1 MARKNPK
8 PPGATHPFTIG
19 QQIGHWTVIALS
31 DGKPEHKNKIKCRC
45 VCGTIRWV
53 FHQILT
59 NGTSRSCGCR
69 RHERANAQ
77 QIAGKEKGKR
87 ILDSIHQA
95 HLTPKYAGFG
105 RKVNR
110 NSKTGIPG
118 VSRIRSSLTSS
129 QPRYRAQISVNGKQL
144 HLGCFDNLGDAKRAR
159 QEAEQRYFKEK
170 AQKAAR
176 IKKKIEE
183 ENA

>member
-1 MARKNPK
+1 MR
-8 PPGATHPFTIG
+8 HPLTLG
-19 QQIGHWTVIALS
+19 QQIGYWTVIALS

-53 FHQILT
+53 FRQILT

-95 HLTPKYAGFG
+95 HLAPKYAGFG

-118 VSRIRSSLTSS
+118 VSLIRSSLTSS
-129 QPRYRAQISVNGKQL
+129 QPRYRAQISVNGKQIY
-144 HLGCFDNLGDAKRAR
+144 LGCFENLEDAKQAR
-159 QEAEQRYFKEK
+159 KAAEQHYFKEK
-170 AQKAAR
+170 AQKAAH
-176 IKKKIEE
+176 IKESTKGDKP
-183 ENA
+183 